1 MRRRT
6 LSITILLLVVISA
19 LAFVVA
25 VPMASVE
32 GGVPDGPACFN
43 FVTLC
48 RIHYTE
54 SLSCYLLGGFPM
66 TSFGDYYFRGELG
79 IGCGPKNY

>member
-1 MRRRT
+1 MRRST
-6 LSITILLLVVISA
+6 PSIIILLLVAISA

-25 VPMASVE
+25 VPVVSVE

-43 FVTLC
+43 FVTFC

-66 TSFGDYYFRGELG
+66 ASFGDYYFREELG
-79 IGCGPKNY
+79 IGCGPRNY